1 MNYSEDAFQWPS
13 TSLEL
18 GVRDSYD
25 NGKFCALTGSSRIH
39 GGENPH
45 ALVERGGF
53 LVRCPRCVWD
63 QSRTTQGYCTNE
75 CTGGSLFSVGAV
87 LDYVPT
93 EPSAATITVYA
104 KEEEWFTKPIYRK
117 MGWSKGKDIG
127 SAVIERKR
135 KRQNAEHEHVKTA
148 ARTVIFEGI
157 VPYNISLLD
166 AMVQDDLSTA
176 MNVGQPL
183 YAGHFGM
190 TLSDKPDPNNAFVGT
205 YFGAIPESPGEIYV
219 LLSSPVIK
227 NNFIGLSPT
236 EITLLVT
243 NTNTNDILG
252 TLVSIE
258 RLTENN
264 TWDFKIT
271 YKIGGAGPDHEEF
284 WAQSDNLAEYHTNT
298 DKKKEIVDNSTKTIK
313 YTNTVFKAATKTK
326 NMISELSKKD
336 GSPFVLPLF

>member
-1 MNYSEDAFQWPS
+1 MFAEDEFWWSSASFI
-13 TSLEL
+13 L
-18 GVRDSYD
+18 GVRDTYNS
-25 NGKFCALTGSSRIH
+25 GKFCALNGAANKD
-39 GGENPH
+39 GDNPH

-53 LVRCPRCVWD
+53 LVGCSRCV
-63 QSRTTQGYCTNE
+63 QGSAFTYCSNG
-75 CTGGSLFSVGAV
+75 CQFGSFVPVGAV

-93 EPSAATITVYA
+93 EPPTATITVYA

-117 MGWSKGKDIG
+117 MGWTRNKNIG

-135 KRQNAEHEHVKTA
+135 KRQNAEHVKTA

-166 AMVQDDLSTA
+166 AMVQDDLSTT

-183 YAGHFGM
+183 YANQFGM
-190 TLSDKPDPNNAFVGT
+190 TLTDKPDADNAFVGT

-219 LLSSPVIK
+219 LLSSPVIE

-243 NTNTNDILG
+243 NNTNTNDILG

-271 YKIGGAGPDHEEF
+271 YKIGSAGPDHEEF

-326 NMISELSKKD
+326 NMIAELSKKD